1 MKKSSLL
8 SNYTKEQLADIVI
21 TQEKNIEVL
30 HETINRQ
37 YSNAMKLLEDMN
49 LFNKTFQQSKNAL
62 GGMEL

>member
-21 TQEKNIEVL
+21 MQEKNIEVL